1 MESMHF
7 YSPKQR
13 NTIILIILLILGS
26 FLVYSLRILSG
37 TLLSTLVIY
46 TIFRPINIILTE
58 RWRWNS
64 VLSALFIM
72 LSSLVIIVLPF
83 LTLSMMVVSKITA
96 FQQQP
101 GNIAGI
107 IQKFEAYVGDTFN
120 MPHILEKIIPKINEY
135 AASLFPAVLNGA
147 ANIFVGLLVM
157 YFLLYFM
164 FTRYNSFE
172 NELLKYAPFDKED
185 ALKFGKELRNT
196 TYSNVLGQG
205 LIAVVQGSLVSIGF
219 LIFDIPDAFFW
230 GVISTFLSFLPIIGA
245 PFVFIPAAC
254 IQLAYGHSTAGW
266 GLLIWGLVL
275 ITNIDNVIRF
285 ALAKKIAHTHPIITV
300 IGVIIGI
307 PTFGILGLVFGP
319 LLLSYFII
327 TLRIYQNNNIPK
339 Q

>member
-1 MESMHF
+1 MEAMHF

-37 TLLSTLVIY
+37 ALLSTLVIY
-46 TIFRPINIILTE
+46 TIFRPINIVLTE

-120 MPHILEKIIPKINEY
+120 MPHILEKIVPKLNEY
-135 AASLFPAVLNGA
+135 AAGLFPTVLTGA
-147 ANIFVGLLVM
+147 ADIFIGLLVM

-164 FTRYNSFE
+164 FTRYTTFE
-172 NELLKYAPFDKED
+172 NELLEYAPFDKED

-254 IQLAYGHSTAGW
+254 IQLAYGHNTAGW